1 MFSDDFKIGYSIS
14 VLLSLSGFKQICL
27 LYIREFGQNIQLSFI
42 STQVFLKIEF
52 NELNIK

>member
-14 VLLSLSGFKQICL
+14 VLLNLSGFKQICL